1 VVALR
6 GLLLIGAVVAA
17 LSGPAATAA
26 SAPDGREDSWRM
38 GVNVYAYVI
47 PDQPDFAMAIL
58 PVDFRR
64 LHLEVRYNYEAV
76 GSFSAFA
83 GANGTWGD
91 RLKLTVTPM
100 FGGVVGEVRGLVPA
114 LRLTLAWWKLDLFS
128 ESEYVV
134 DLDAGD
140 ASFFYQW
147 AELGLS
153 PFAWLRLGAVAQRSR
168 VFHTPLDVQRGLF
181 AGVTVRFL
189 TVTLYELNA
198 GWTTPTWVVA
208 ASLNF

>member
-1 VVALR
+1 MVVARR
-6 GLLLIGAVVAA
+6 GLLLVGTVVAA
-17 LSGPAATAA
+17 LSGPVAATAA
-26 SAPDGREDSWRM
+26 QGDREGSWRM
-38 GVNVYAYVI
+38 AVNVYAYVI

-58 PVDFRR
+58 PVDYRR

-83 GANGTWGD
+83 GANGAWGQ
-91 RLKLTVTPM
+91 RVKLTVTPM

-114 LRLTLAWWKLDLFS
+114 LRLTLAWWKLDLYS

-134 DLDAGD
+134 DADDRD

-153 PFAWLRLGAVAQRSR
+153 PLAWLRLGAVAQRSR
-168 VFHTPLDVQRGLF
+168 VFDTPLDVQRGLF

-189 TVTLYELNA
+189 TVTLFELNA

>member
-1 VVALR
+1 MIA
-6 GLLLIGAVVAA
+6 AVVAA
-17 LSGPAATAA
+17 LSGPAAAA
-26 SAPDGREDSWRM
+26 TGAPGGREDPWRM
-38 GVNVYAYVI
+38 QVNVYTYVI
-47 PDQPDFAMAIL
+47 PNQPDFAMAVL

-83 GANGTWGD
+83 GANGAWGD
-91 RLKLTVTPM
+91 RVKLTLTPM
-100 FGGVVGEVRGLVPA
+100 FGGVVGEVRGLVPG

-134 DLDAGD
+134 DLDDRD

-153 PFAWLRLGAVAQRSR
+153 PLAWLRLGVVAQRSR
-168 VFHTPLDVQRGLF
+168 VFDTPLDVQRGLF
-181 AGVTVRFL
+181 AGVTIRFV

-208 ASLNF
+208 ASLTF